1 MVEEPYFSIP
11 AKIAPPVQTTVVAT
25 PVVDVGVSG
34 TSQSEQV
41 AHTTIESE
49 SHAPTVHEPPE
60 LEEEIVNEDPP
71 PQQPQVVEEDVPI
84 RRSQRVRRLAIP
96 DDYEVYISVD
106 MNSEGDPTSYEEA
119 IKSPNSSKW
128 LTAMEDEI
136 RSMSTNKVWDL
147 TEIPKRA
154 KTVGCKWV
162 YKTKR
167 GSRGNIER
175 YKARLVAKG
184 FTQREGIDYNETFS
198 PVSMKDSFRII
209 MELVAHFDLELH

>member
-1 MVEEPYFSIP
+1 MVGEPYFSIP

-84 RRSQRVRRLAIP
+84 RRSQRVRRSAIS
-96 DDYEVYISVD
+96 DDYETYICED
-106 MNSEGDPTSYEEA
+106 MNTEGDPTTFEEA
-119 IKSPNSSKW
+119 MRSPVSSKW
-128 LTAMEDEI
+128 LAAMEDEM
-136 RSMSTNKVWDL
+136 RSM
-147 TEIPKRA
+147 RQ
-154 KTVGCKWV
+154 
-162 YKTKR
+162 TK
-167 GSRGNIER
+167 S
-175 YKARLVAKG
+175 
-184 FTQREGIDYNETFS
+184 GI
-198 PVSMKDSFRII
+198 
-209 MELVAHFDLELH
+209 

>member
-1 MVEEPYFSIP
+1 MFLKNDMIRESSVRREINLEEKRAYAPIPMVEEPYFSIP

-106 MNSEGDPTSYEEA
+106 MN
-119 IKSPNSSKW
+119 
-128 LTAMEDEI
+128 
-136 RSMSTNKVWDL
+136 
-147 TEIPKRA
+147 
-154 KTVGCKWV
+154 
-162 YKTKR
+162 
-167 GSRGNIER
+167 
-175 YKARLVAKG
+175 
-184 FTQREGIDYNETFS
+184 
-198 PVSMKDSFRII
+198 
-209 MELVAHFDLELH
+209 

>member
-84 RRSQRVRRLAIP
+84 RRSQRVRRSAIP

-147 TEIPKRA
+147 TEIPKGA
-154 KTVGCKWV
+154 KIVGCKWV

-184 FTQREGIDYNETFS
+184 FTQR
-198 PVSMKDSFRII
+198 
-209 MELVAHFDLELH
+209 